1 MHMFGCLPYCPIS
14 CHLEISLTHLYLPGR
29 LLCLPWQLS
38 NAPYSFKAIATAP
51 IDESYVLT
59 LGKVCMHYISES
71 IWFLFRLQQ
80 YALTMC
86 SPRVLTN
93 RGLKAF
99 LTQEPPSDGI
109 TTGHVQHTTL
119 PYHTPHV
126 TTSPKKQLS
135 CSEPSS
141 LETLHLPPGG
151 DTASP
156 QSSFLK
162 ATTHLGSCSFS
173 LASFHI
179 PIYVE
184 FFLLSSLL
192 TYSVSPLSTPTPA
205 NRTA

>member
-1 MHMFGCLPYCPIS
+1 
-14 CHLEISLTHLYLPGR
+14 
-29 LLCLPWQLS
+29 
-38 NAPYSFKAIATAP
+38 
-51 IDESYVLT
+51 
-59 LGKVCMHYISES
+59 
-71 IWFLFRLQQ
+71 
-80 YALTMC
+80 MC

-99 LTQEPPSDGI
+99 LTQEPTSDGI
-109 TTGHVQHTTL
+109 TTGHVQHATL

-192 TYSVSPLSTPTPA
+192 TSSVSPLSIISYISQINYFALKFLTWNLLLGKPKP
-205 NRTA
+205 RHLP